1 MGLAGVISMFRV
13 KALDRMPGA
22 LPDGALSQLAGVR
35 FVARTIVRRAASA
48 PSPGRGLS
56 KSAGMLVERV
66 W

>member
-13 KALDRMPGA
+13 KRMPGA

-35 FVARTIVRRAASA
+35 IVARAIVRGAASA
-48 PSPGRGLS
+48 PSPGRDLAKIG
-56 KSAGMLVERV
+56 GMLVERA